1 MEFPPDNYDVFEAE
15 QFDTARAR
23 TAGDAVMEVMMQM
36 RPSGRCVDHFRIG
49 LDGRILE
56 TKVKATNVFR
66 APVLSKYVLN
76 YQMYP
81 RDLSIRRNMTTTAWV
96 DSYKEIA
103 ANNFLVFKEDG
114 GEAVAL
120 EEIRAA
126 LEAIKDPNL
135 KSGSTRYAV
144 VAGPDHKM
152 WLQHQALPGTAEALT
167 AKPTFVG

>member
-81 RDLSIRRNMTTTAWV
+81 LCHLLQNYQLLLKNHYLKINQKYRLYQSI
-96 DSYKEIA
+96 
-103 ANNFLVFKEDG
+103 
-114 GEAVAL
+114 
-120 EEIRAA
+120 
-126 LEAIKDPNL
+126 L
-135 KSGSTRYAV
+135 KT
-144 VAGPDHKM
+144 H
-152 WLQHQALPGTAEALT
+152 
-167 AKPTFVG
+167 